1 MPLVIDVILNLDRY
15 IEERLAV
22 VAVVGL
28 PASPGLVVAVQL
40 ALPLHFVA
48 PKLHFAVTK
57 IEPLLAN

>member
-1 MPLVIDVILNLDRY
+1 M
-15 IEERLAV
+15 V

-28 PASPGLVVAVQL
+28 GASPDLVAAVQL

-57 IEPLLAN
+57 IEHLLAN